1 MIMKY
6 LSDYT
11 SAKQSQL
18 WDDNGAF
25 FAFGQQQLDEK
36 KQEGVTY
43 VSLGMGL
50 IAPKDNASKII
61 EGLESIH
68 TEGIKQDISENGIKP
83 IIHREL
89 ANYETQISG
98 DISDTVAALE
108 GYGITRKQVNEE
120 YKSFYQHCIDNDYF

>member
-1 MIMKY
+1 MIMKH
-6 LSDYT
+6 LTDYT
-11 SAKQSQL
+11 SDKLSKL

-36 KQEGVTY
+36 KQEGVAY

-50 IAPKDNASKII
+50 IAPKENASKII

-68 TEGIKQDISENGIKP
+68 TEGIQQDISDNGIKA

-89 ANYETQISG
+89 ANHEAQISG
-98 DISDTVAALE
+98 DVSNTVEALE
-108 GYGITRKQVNEE
+108 GYGITRNQVNEE

>member
-1 MIMKY
+1 MKY

-11 SAKQSQL
+11 NVKQTKL
-18 WDDNGAF
+18 WNDNGAF

-36 KQEGVTY
+36 KQEGVVY

-50 IAPKDNASKII
+50 IAPKENASKII

-68 TEGIKQDISENGIKP
+68 AEGIQQDISDNGIKA

-89 ANYETQISG
+89 ANHEAQIIN
-98 DISDTVAALE
+98 DISDTVEALE

-120 YKSFYQHCIDNDYF
+120 YKSFYKHCIDNDYF

>member
-1 MIMKY
+1 MKS
-6 LSDYT
+6 LTDYT

-36 KQEGVTY
+36 KQEGVAY

-50 IAPKDNASKII
+50 IVPKENASKVI
-61 EGLESIH
+61 EGLDTIH

-89 ANYETQISG
+89 GNYETQISG

-108 GYGITRKQVNEE
+108 DYGITREQVSAE
-120 YKSFYQHCIDNDYF
+120 YPAYFQFCIDNDYF

>member
-1 MIMKY
+1 MKY

-11 SAKQSQL
+11 NVKQTKL
-18 WDDNGAF
+18 WNDNGAF

-36 KQEGVTY
+36 KQEGVAY

-50 IAPKDNASKII
+50 IAPKENASKII

-68 TEGIKQDISENGIKP
+68 AEGIQQDISDNGIKA

-89 ANYETQISG
+89 ANHEAQITN
-98 DISDTVAALE
+98 DISSTMEALE

-120 YKSFYQHCIDNDYF
+120 YQSFYQHCIDNDYF

>member
-1 MIMKY
+1 MKS
-6 LSDYT
+6 LTDYT
-11 SAKQSQL
+11 SDKLSKL

-25 FAFGQQQLDEK
+25 FAFSDEQLDES
-36 KQEGVTY
+36 KQEGVVY

-50 IAPKDNASKII
+50 IAPKENASKII

-89 ANYETQISG
+89 GNYETQISG
-98 DISDTVAALE
+98 DISDTVAAL
-108 GYGITRKQVNEE
+108 GDYGITREQVSAE
-120 YKSFYQHCIDNDYF
+120 YPAYFQHCVDNDYF

>member
-1 MIMKY
+1 MKS

-11 SAKQSQL
+11 SANQSQL

-36 KQEGVTY
+36 KQEGVAY

-50 IAPKDNASKII
+50 IAPKENASKII

-89 ANYETQISG
+89 GNYETQISG

-108 GYGITRKQVNEE
+108 DYGITRKQVSAE
-120 YKSFYQHCIDNDYF
+120 YPAYFQHCVDNDYF

>member
-1 MIMKY
+1 MKY

-36 KQEGVTY
+36 KQEGVAY

-89 ANYETQISG
+89 GNYETQISG

-108 GYGITRKQVNEE
+108 DYGITREQVSAE
-120 YKSFYQHCIDNDYF
+120 YPAYFQHCVDNDYF

>member
-1 MIMKY
+1 MKS
-6 LSDYT
+6 LTDYT

-36 KQEGVTY
+36 KQEGVAY

-50 IAPKDNASKII
+50 IAPKENASKII

-68 TEGIKQDISENGIKP
+68 TEGIKQDITDNGIKA

-89 ANYETQISG
+89 GNYETQISG

-108 GYGITRKQVNEE
+108 DYGITREQVSAE
-120 YKSFYQHCIDNDYF
+120 YPAYFKHCVDNDYF

>member
-1 MIMKY
+1 MKY

-11 SAKQSQL
+11 NVKQTKL
-18 WDDNGAF
+18 WNDNGAF
-25 FAFGQQQLDEK
+25 FAFGEKQLDEQ
-36 KQEGVTY
+36 KQEGVSY

-50 IAPKDNASKII
+50 IAPKENASKII

-68 TEGIKQDISENGIKP
+68 AEGIQQDISDNGIKA

-89 ANYETQISG
+89 GNYETQISG
-98 DISDTVAALE
+98 DVSNTVEALE

>member
-1 MIMKY
+1 MKS
-6 LSDYT
+6 LTDYT

-36 KQEGVTY
+36 KQEGVAY

-50 IAPKDNASKII
+50 IVPKENASKVI
-61 EGLESIH
+61 EGLDTIH
-68 TEGIKQDISENGIKP
+68 TEGIKQDIAENGIKP

-89 ANYETQISG
+89 GNYETQISG

-108 GYGITRKQVNEE
+108 DYGITREQVSAE
-120 YKSFYQHCIDNDYF
+120 YPAYFKHCVDNDYF

>member
-1 MIMKY
+1 MKY

-11 SAKQSQL
+11 NVKQTKL
-18 WDDNGAF
+18 WNDNGAF

-36 KQEGVTY
+36 NQEGVVY

-50 IAPKDNASKII
+50 IAPKENASKII

-68 TEGIKQDISENGIKP
+68 AEGIQQDISDNGIKA

-89 ANYETQISG
+89 ANHEAQIIN
-98 DISDTVAALE
+98 DISDTVEALE

-120 YKSFYQHCIDNDYF
+120 YKSFYKHCIDNDYF

>member
-1 MIMKY
+1 MKS
-6 LSDYT
+6 LTDYT

-36 KQEGVTY
+36 KQEGVAY

-50 IAPKDNASKII
+50 IVPKENASKVI
-61 EGLESIH
+61 EGLDTIH

-89 ANYETQISG
+89 GNYETQISG

-108 GYGITRKQVNEE
+108 DYGITREQVSAE
-120 YKSFYQHCIDNDYF
+120 YPAYFKHCVDNDYF